1 MFVLSYSDQIC
12 TQWVYY
18 KARSTKNYGLHYPF
32 HSLKSQVW
40 SSQVESEVQAPSSK
54 NQGVI
59 LYLILWTAD
68 FGLHTSDFG
77 LWTTV
82 WTMDIGQC
90 FGLRTSDYA
99 LRTMDFGLLTMD
111 FGQQTSDF
119 GLRSMDNRLLITV
132 YGLRHRPCSIVGAQ
146 ITQYNFKW
154 VSCHHFLTMPKMAQK
169 SQSLH

>member
-82 WTMDIGQC
+82 WT
-90 FGLRTSDYA
+90 L
-99 LRTMDFGLLTMD
+99 
-111 FGQQTSDF
+111 
-119 GLRSMDNRLLITV
+119 DNASV
-132 YGLRHRPCSIVGAQ
+132 YGLRITHFELWTSDFWLWTSDNRLRILDYDLWTTDFWLRCTDYGIVRALLWALKYRSITLSEFFA
-146 ITQYNFKW
+146 IT
-154 VSCHHFLTMPKMAQK
+154 L
-169 SQSLH
+169 